1 MGVRNGAVDVDLCVQ
16 HGNSERAGITGVI
29 ETVDACSHTDTM
41 GFCLLGAHCAYEVGV
56 GDLAV
61 EWDLGLFDE
70 EDGAG
75 AFYFVGLGAISADA
89 VGQESAPF
97 VGEACGPSVRV
108 GTEE

>member
-1 MGVRNGAVDVDLCVQ
+1 MGVRNGAVDVDLCVE
-16 HGNSERAGITGVI
+16 HGNGQRAGIKVI
-29 ETVDACSHTDTM
+29 ETVAACSHADTM

-89 VGQESAPF
+89 VGEESAPF
-97 VGEACGPSVRV
+97 VGEAFGPSVRV